1 MSKVSFM
8 GLRLADEPNV
18 LHHENGWVDVM
29 FCIGLDPELMDWLHQ
44 HDMTPQ
50 QFVLDFLS
58 DSIDCF
64 KIYLSMNDTD
74 EDKSN
79 V

>member
-1 MSKVSFM
+1 MSKVSLM

-29 FCIGLDPELMDWLHQ
+29 CCVGLDPELMEWISQ

-50 QFVLDFLS
+50 QFAMDFLT
-58 DSIDCF
+58 DAIDCF
-64 KIYLSMNDTD
+64 KIYLSMDDTD

>member
-1 MSKVSFM
+1 MSKAAFM
-8 GLRLADEPNV
+8 GLRLCDSEPMQRDD
-18 LHHENGWVDVM
+18 GWLEVGFVV
-29 FCIGLDPELMDWLHQ
+29 GVDPELLDWLYQ
-44 HDMTPQ
+44 HDMTAQ
-50 QFVLDFLS
+50 QFVMDFLA

-64 KIYLSMNDTD
+64 KIYLSMDDTD